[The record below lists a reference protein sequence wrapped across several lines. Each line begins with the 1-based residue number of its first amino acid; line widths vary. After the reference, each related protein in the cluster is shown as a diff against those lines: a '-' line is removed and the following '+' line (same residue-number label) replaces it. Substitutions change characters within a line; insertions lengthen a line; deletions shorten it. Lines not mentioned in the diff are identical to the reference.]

1 MIRAFNTAYKAFAIT
16 PGATPLTRPATCG
29 LLVCAAGNITM
40 LVDDGAGS
48 TVSVTMTAV
57 PVGTHIPLAPEK
69 ITAATATVVGLF

>member
-1 MIRAFNTAYKAFAIT
+1 MRVSNTAYKCFAIT
-16 PGATPLTRPATCG
+16 PGAGELARPATCG

-40 LVDDGAGS
+40 EVDDGNGDVV
-48 TVSVTMTAV
+48 TVTMTAV